1 MSIQQS
7 INQALGIGAL
17 LASQSPMA
25 AAHKEKVLNQAAI
38 KDADKANEASK
49 IALNKQFKANEKT
62 DPVTNKLA
70 TETAKN
76 TAQAYKEVYKL
87 NPTQYNYKKWANA
100 QGIADI
106 SEGITQHKYKIVP
119 FDKDYMQATQ
129 QANKQEMVA
138 KQQKLNQRSK
148 MGFETRKSM
157 ILDQYANPL
166 EVKNER

>member
-7 INQALGIGAL
+7 INQGLGIAAL

-25 AAHKEKVLNQAAI
+25 AAHKEKVLNKAAL
-38 KDADKANEASK
+38 KDADKTNEASK
-49 IALNKQFKANEKT
+49 IALNKQFKANGEI

-70 TETAKN
+70 TDTAKD

-119 FDKDYMQATQ
+119 FDKNYMQATQ
-129 QANKQEMVA
+129 QANKEEMVA

>member
-7 INQALGIGAL
+7 INQGLGIAAL

-38 KDADKANEASK
+38 KNADKANEASK
-49 IALNKQFKANEKT
+49 IALSKQLKANEKP
-62 DPVTNKLA
+62 DPATNKLA
-70 TETAKN
+70 TDTAKN
-76 TAQAYKEVYKL
+76 TAQAYKEVYRL
-87 NPTQYNYKKWANA
+87 NPTEHNYKKWANA

-106 SEGITQHKYKIVP
+106 SEGITQNKYKIVP
-119 FDKDYMQATQ
+119 FDKNYIQATQ

>member
-49 IALNKQFKANEKT
+49 IALSKQFKANEKT

-70 TETAKN
+70 TEAAKN
-76 TAQAYKEVYKL
+76 TAQGIKYIKDIL
-87 NPTQYNYKKWANA
+87 GNPNSTYTVRNTKAFGDVLDVRLPDGTGARWT
-100 QGIADI
+100 ADGKTFLGFL
-106 SEGITQHKYKIVP
+106 EKY
-119 FDKDYMQATQ
+119 T
-129 QANKQEMVA
+129 N
-138 KQQKLNQRSK
+138 
-148 MGFETRKSM
+148 
-157 ILDQYANPL
+157 
-166 EVKNER
+166 